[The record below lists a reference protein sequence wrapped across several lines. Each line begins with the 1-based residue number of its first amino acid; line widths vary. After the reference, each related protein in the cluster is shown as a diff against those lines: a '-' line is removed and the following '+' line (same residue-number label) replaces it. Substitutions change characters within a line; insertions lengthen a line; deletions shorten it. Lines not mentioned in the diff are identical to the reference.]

1 MKCTARLHVGFL
13 LWHDNP
19 PLQELLE
26 NMNPGGWQL
35 QAVTPVGQLDVHFFY
50 TSRID
55 FFGRVSM
62 ANFRGCRFH
71 MGPALLTICCN
82 LNTDAFVTNRPWR
95 SMNMIVGC
103 QTSNLSNSC
112 QTKLPHRSFFHACQE
127 HLPPTHPAVLE
138 TQRSQQPPLGITFAR
153 KRKNMKGKQRCCYGS
168 WPVVVLRPADFGATS
183 WDPVYM
189 ARIWEDSNIFE
200 SISLGVVFPKKK
212 SCSLAHHHGDK
223 VSHQT
228 TIGLGMRLG

>member
-1 MKCTARLHVGFL
+1 MKWSALHDFMSVFVVTRHPAFAGLAQGYESGRVAVASRDTCGSAR
-13 LWHDNP
+13 N
-19 PLQELLE
+19 
-26 NMNPGGWQL
+26 
-35 QAVTPVGQLDVHFFY
+35 
-50 TSRID
+50 R

-71 MGPALLTICCN
+71 MGPALTICCN

-212 SCSLAHHHGDK
+212 SCSLAHHDFASDCLIENKHILRQS
-223 VSHQT
+223 VSSNHP
-228 TIGLGMRLG
+228 LD

>member
-1 MKCTARLHVGFL
+1 MHLI
-13 LWHDNP
+13 P
-19 PLQELLE
+19 
-26 NMNPGGWQL
+26 
-35 QAVTPVGQLDVHFFY
+35 
-50 TSRID
+50 
-55 FFGRVSM
+55 
-62 ANFRGCRFH
+62 
-71 MGPALLTICCN
+71 
-82 LNTDAFVTNRPWR
+82 NRPWR

-138 TQRSQQPPLGITFAR
+138 TQRSQQPPLGIIFAR

-200 SISLGVVFPKKK
+200 SISLGVGFPKEK
-212 SCSLAHHHGDK
+212 SCSLAHHHGFASD
-223 VSHQT
+223 VSSNHPLDW
-228 TIGLGMRLG
+228 GCDWGRLKPKWKNPYTVYKNMIKKICTA